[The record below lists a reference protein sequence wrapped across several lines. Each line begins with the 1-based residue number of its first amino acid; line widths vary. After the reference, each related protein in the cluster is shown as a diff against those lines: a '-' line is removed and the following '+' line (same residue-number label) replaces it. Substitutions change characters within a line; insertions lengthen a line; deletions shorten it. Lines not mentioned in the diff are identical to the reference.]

1 MSRLA
6 IYAFALAALG
16 CQGGGD
22 GPVGPDP
29 DPVPGPGLYGRAILS
44 GGLQRSYLLH
54 VPAGWSAGADLP
66 LVLAFHG
73 AGSDPTNL
81 RTVSGLGAVADELDF
96 LVAYP
101 EAATGDW
108 NTECLECGSD
118 AVVDEIDDLGL
129 VSDLV
134 DRIDADIGVD
144 RRRVY
149 AVGISNGA
157 LFVHYLAC
165 AAQGTI
171 TAVASVAATLLAP
184 EHVPACEDVRP
195 VPIAFFLGSDDTF
208 FPPEGK
214 LAGNDIVHVRLLSIA
229 ESVAAWTARDG
240 CDDPPAVTEL
250 PDLEDD
256 GTTVRRE
263 RYSGCDGGAEVVY
276 YAIEG
281 GGHTWPGSGV
291 ASGGLLGRTSHE
303 ISASDIAA
311 RFFLEH
317 VR

>member
-1 MSRLA
+1 MTRFA
-6 IYAFALAALG
+6 ISALALAALG
-16 CQGGGD
+16 CQGGAG

-29 DPVPGPGLYGRAILS
+29 DPVPGPGLYDREIPS

-54 VPAGWSAGADLP
+54 VPTGWSEGTDLP

-73 AGSDPTNL
+73 AGGDPTNL
-81 RTVSGLGAVADELDF
+81 RTVSGLGAVADELGF
-96 LVAYP
+96 LVVYP
-101 EAATGDW
+101 AAATGDW
-108 NTECLECGSD
+108 NTECLECGSN
-118 AVVDEIDDLGL
+118 AVVDEIDDLGF

-134 DRIDADIGVD
+134 DRIDADVGVD

-184 EHVPACEDVRP
+184 EHVPACEDERP
-195 VPIAFFLGSDDTF
+195 MPIAFFLGSDDTF
-208 FPPEGK
+208 FPPAGK
-214 LAGNDIVHVRLLSIA
+214 LAGNDVVHVRLLSIA
-229 ESVAAWTARDG
+229 ESVAEWAARDG
-240 CDDPPAVTEL
+240 CGAAPAVTEL
-250 PDLEDD
+250 PDIEDD

-263 RYSGCDGGAEVVY
+263 RYTGCDGGAEVVY

-291 ASGGLLGRTSHE
+291 PSGGLLGRTSHE